1 MQVCQ
6 IERQFVEQNQI
17 WEEIRQY
24 VVGEAL
30 NQELHQVE
38 ENLFRRL
45 LALGLSLLKEVLARH
60 GTGQVPGTI
69 VNSAGQPLPCH
80 SLKARQYLSIFG
92 PVEIVRAYYW
102 CEGTQGAYP
111 LDAKRNL
118 PERRYSYLLDQ
129 WTQGA
134 IAEEPYDE
142 ATGSLSDLLGIPI
155 WKSGQEKVAQEVT
168 ANVAQFYGDKPPPN
182 PESEGSILCATAD
195 CKGVGMVPAER
206 PEQPKADA
214 ASGKGRRGKGEKK
227 KGLRRD
233 AVVTGDY
240 SFVPASRTPEAM
252 IDVLLRAQTQ
262 VEREAQREAQRQRRQ
277 RGEVEPRAPL
287 NKQVAATM
295 AGKREAF
302 QQLATRLERRDPEG
316 LKPIYVQVDGDP
328 ALERGILEEFQRR
341 GWGHR
346 MVGVCLD
353 IMHTMEYIWEAG
365 TALHGE
371 KGSGRENWVRDHGL
385 ALLQGRVGRVI
396 GGLRQTLKKKAK
408 ELKAYQKKA
417 LHKAVTYLDNHRHM
431 MRYDEYLRA
440 GYPIAT
446 GVIEGACGSLVKDR
460 TDRSGMK
467 WTRRGV
473 QAVLDLR
480 ALKRNGDW
488 DAYWDYHILK
498 EHQILYTFSVN

>member
-1 MQVCQ
+1 MEVCQ
-6 IERQFVEQNQI
+6 IERQLVEQNQL
-17 WEEIRQY
+17 WEGIREY
-24 VVGEAL
+24 VSGEAL
-30 NQELHQVE
+30 TQELHRVE

-45 LALGLSLLKEVLARH
+45 LAVGLSLLKEVLARH
-60 GTGQVPGTI
+60 GTGQVTGTI
-69 VNSAGQPLPCH
+69 VNSGGQPLPYH
-80 SLKARQYLSIFG
+80 SLKSRQYLSIFG
-92 PVEIVRAYYW
+92 AVEIVRAYYW
-102 CEGTQGAYP
+102 NAGTQGACP
-111 LDAKRNL
+111 LDAKLNL

-129 WTQGA
+129 WAQGA
-134 IAEEPYDE
+134 IAEDPYDE
-142 ATGSLSDLLGIPI
+142 ATGSLSNLLGIPI
-155 WKSGQEKVAQEVT
+155 WKGGQERVAQEVT
-168 ANVAQFYGDKPPPN
+168 ANVAQFYGDKPPPE
-182 PESEGSILCATAD
+182 PESEGSVLCATAD

-206 PEQPKADA
+206 PEHPKADA

-240 SFVPASRTPEAM
+240 SFVPESRTPEEM
-252 IDVLLRAQTQ
+252 IDVLMQAQPQ
-262 VEREAQREAQRQRRQ
+262 EEREAQREAQRQRRQ

-287 NKQVAATM
+287 NQQVAATM
-295 AGKREAF
+295 SGKREAF
-302 QQLATRLERRDPEG
+302 ERLATRLERRDPEG
-316 LKPIYVQVDGDP
+316 LKLIYVQVDGDP
-328 ALERGILEEFQRR
+328 ALERGILEEFERH
-341 GWGHR
+341 GWGQR
-346 MVGVCLD
+346 VVGVSLD
-353 IMHTMEYIWEAG
+353 IIHTMEYIWEAG

-371 KGSGRENWVRDHGL
+371 KGSGRETWVREHGL
-385 ALLQGRVGRVI
+385 ALLEGRVGRVI
-396 GGLRQTLKKKAK
+396 GGLRQTLSKQDQV
-408 ELKAYQKKA
+408 LGVSQKKTLGKVA
-417 LHKAVTYLDNHRHM
+417 TYLENHRHM